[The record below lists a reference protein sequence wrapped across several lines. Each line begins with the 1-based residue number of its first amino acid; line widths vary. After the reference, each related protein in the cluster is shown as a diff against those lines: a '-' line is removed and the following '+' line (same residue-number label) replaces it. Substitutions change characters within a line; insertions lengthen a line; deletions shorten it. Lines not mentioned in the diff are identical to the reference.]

1 MIGGFKMP
9 RHQAAE
15 QMTGY
20 LYQVRYALQ
29 LLLENEND
37 NYRISIEK
45 FDDVSFHDSGTPKEL
60 IQLKHHLNR
69 AGSLSDSSVDLW
81 RTLKVWLDMVSE
93 DCTILQ
99 SSDFFLVTTS
109 SVREESVSKILSENQ
124 FNGEEEI
131 RNVYN
136 RLKEVAETSTNETNK
151 SFYQCF
157 LRTDKNL
164 VLELLSH
171 VTIIPKADTIVDSEK
186 RIRKIIRYSCRP
198 RQEDFIYERLEG
210 WWFRKVI
217 NFLTSDQPQ
226 FVDQQQVRNKINDIS
241 NEYRDD
247 NLPVDEDIEFF
258 DISREDNSINEIFL
272 EQLHILN
279 IKNILLKSASN
290 DYYRACKQRTRWVR
304 DELIYLDELAKYDI
318 KLISEWEIAFAWME
332 DFLGNEVNINDEEKI
347 KAGKKL
353 YKEMMDKNIY
363 IREHCQK
370 PFIMRGSYHILANKL
385 KVGWHIDYKE
395 ILKHLLEEKKDR
407 ND

>member
-1 MIGGFKMP
+1 MP

-186 RIRKIIRYSCRP
+186 RIRKIIRYCCRP

-210 WWFRKVI
+210 WWFRTVI

-258 DISREDNSINEIFL
+258 DISRENSSINEIFL

-353 YKEMMDKNIY
+353 YKEMMDKNIN